1 MWKTKFGRCIH
12 TSPSGYKVYQNLCYR
27 WLTLG
32 STALQTVI
40 NRYQP
45 QKPVLYYLPA
55 LTLMARK
62 YPGVTCMLGLGGAGV
77 AWMLKDVPLVAVDNS
92 EEVIDIARHFFMID
106 HLKKLTVVHENA
118 KDYIEKCKKKYN
130 HLIIDL
136 YNANHFPPEC
146 ADANFFA
153 SCKRIITED
162 GFLAINLANT
172 KEQDPIFQLV
182 RNQFKHTLV
191 IPVRKSSNMVIFAAD
206 ESKEWFM
213 NKIKQTSAFKRIIWV
228 ESWGYVG
235 DFIQTNWQRLAIYFR
250 KISL

>member
-1 MWKTKFGRCIH
+1 
-12 TSPSGYKVYQNLCYR
+12 
-27 WLTLG
+27 
-32 STALQTVI
+32 
-40 NRYQP
+40 
-45 QKPVLYYLPA
+45 
-55 LTLMARK
+55 
-62 YPGVTCMLGLGGAGV
+62 
-77 AWMLKDVPLVAVDNS
+77 
-92 EEVIDIARHFFMID
+92 MID

-118 KDYIEKCKKKYN
+118 KDYIETCKRKYN
-130 HLIIDL
+130 HVIIDL

-153 SCKRIITED
+153 SCKRIMTED
-162 GFLAINLANT
+162 GFLAINLANI
-172 KEQDPIFQLV
+172 KEQDAIFQLV

-191 IPVRKSSNMVIFAAD
+191 IPIRKSSNMVIFAAD
-206 ESKEWFM
+206 ESKELFM